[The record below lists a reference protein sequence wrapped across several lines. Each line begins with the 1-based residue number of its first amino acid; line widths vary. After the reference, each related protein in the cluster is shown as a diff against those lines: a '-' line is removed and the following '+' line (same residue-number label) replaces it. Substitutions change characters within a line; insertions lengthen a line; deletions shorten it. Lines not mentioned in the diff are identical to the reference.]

1 MEHSEDINDEEN
13 LKNENEFLKMKLMLE
28 QGGEFGTMQ
37 TDNELPTGVEND
49 FLNYIMEWEKQ
60 AAERKVIK
68 VYDRIERPTYFK
80 PANEIPE
87 SEIDT
92 AWEELDAYLNK
103 YNIDLAV
110 CSPNINNRELYRF
123 TTEEL
128 FDYEMNDIFIPGG
141 MTCFTYDEFY
151 PDHIYDNTRYA
162 TDDCMKQIFEKDP
175 LTFMMWFQKDNIRL
189 NNNFPLNEDEYKNI
203 INRFKSLYDDI
214 KLNDLTNN
222 DCIIDNTNCQ
232 VKGGFDVMLV
242 LPSEEIKVE
251 GNWLVEFR
259 LDDFGYWEIYH
270 VQIKGINF

>member
-1 MEHSEDINDEEN
+1 MEHSDEFTDEEN

-28 QGGEFGTMQ
+28 QGGELGTMQ

-60 AAERKVIK
+60 AAERKIIK

-87 SEIDT
+87 SDIDI

-141 MTCFTYDEFY
+141 MTCFTYDEFH

-162 TDDCMKQIFEKDP
+162 TDDCIKQIFEKDP

-214 KLNDLTNN
+214 KLNDLTII

-232 VKGGFDVMLV
+232 VQGGFDVLLV

-251 GNWLVEFR
+251 GNWLVEFK